1 MGDQHVR
8 AVVVGQGG
16 DRFRILG
23 QTRLRT
29 GIVPRTRQVDG
40 PPRDSSLVQLN
51 SDVAPAPRATPR
63 AVHENVRR
71 RTHVVIFPDGRS
83 DCQTVECRDG
93 AAF

>member
-29 GIVPRTRQVDG
+29 GIVLELGRST

-51 SDVAPAPRATPR
+51 SDVAPAPRATHAPCTR
-63 AVHENVRR
+63 MYVGEL
-71 RTHVVIFPDGRS
+71 TSSSFPTG
-83 DCQTVECRDG
+83 E
-93 AAF
+93 